1 MISITA
7 NKISSS
13 VVLPIDQFN
22 LLVDQARKS
31 GEVSVKEVNDDVP
44 IDALMKLQEQ
54 SGAFDFLNVQ
64 EENIYTVNDVKVR
77 YK

>member
-64 EENIYTVNDVKVR
+64 EENI
-77 YK
+77 